1 MKQLLLILTLLA
13 LTGTNEFIV
22 YAQNS
27 DSLNILTVKISGR
40 VMGADQKPLNGANIV
55 IEGTID
61 GATTDSTGYFE
72 FETSKTGKQNLIV
85 TSVDYKEQS
94 KEITIEPGKNIE
106 INFRLYKSEV
116 VTEEIIVTASTY
128 TSGQSSQVM
137 LTPLE
142 IARVPGSDADL
153 FRALTTFPGS
163 NQVDEGSK
171 ITVRGGDV
179 SEVLTIIDQATVY
192 NPFLFDDDYN
202 TSTYSTIDPWG
213 LRGINFSSGGFS
225 ARWGNALSAVLD
237 LKSYEMPQLTGLFVW
252 LGLTGPSISGAYLSK
267 DKKIGASIEAS
278 RTFMDPFFKL
288 NRDNTDFSPVPLAQG
303 IGGTV
308 SYKLSKTG
316 FLKLYADY
324 SGDRIGIRNTS
335 PSYDGYFKSNTDN
348 YFSNLKLSAGSNST
362 YLDASLSFSYHRKDM
377 DYGVLNDI
385 EKDYYSKFRVDL
397 THTLSKIIRL
407 NTGAEYEYDE
417 NRFGGTVPIFPY
429 DIKPGA
435 PSYDVNSNK
444 ITARTGGYIESE
456 FRFSKKFFSVAG
468 IRTDVHTLSK
478 QITFDPRLSL
488 GYKIAKDNII
498 RGAVGLY
505 HQYPELLYYAQTL
518 SNNLKPQQAV
528 HYILGYELNKL
539 NGVLLFRVEAY
550 YKDYRSL
557 VLYDNNSFLYNT
569 NGSGYA
575 RGVDVFLKS
584 SIVSKYTAWIS
595 YSYTDSKRRQ
605 YNAAPLTSAD
615 YDITHSLTFVGSY
628 NITDNLT
635 AGISYKIST
644 GKSYTPVTGS
654 YYDSSLSI
662 YAPIDGIYN
671 SDRFPVYQ
679 RMDANLQYVFFIFGR
694 FAVGVIALNNLL
706 NNRNLYGY
714 TYNSDYTQK
723 LKIYYTN
730 RRIVYLGLGFQI

>member
-1 MKQLLLILTLLA
+1 MKYLIIIHCLIVLLLLNLSP
-13 LTGTNEFIV
+13 V
-22 YAQNS
+22 YGQNA
-27 DSLNILTVKISGR
+27 DTLNISSVKISGK
-40 VMGADQKPLNGANIV
+40 VLGEKQKPLYGANIV
-55 IEGTID
+55 IEGSID
-61 GATTDSTGYFE
+61 GATSDSAGYFE
-72 FETSKTGKQNLIV
+72 FETTKTGRQILIA
-85 TSVDYKEQS
+85 TSIDYKEQS
-94 KEITIEPGKNIE
+94 REIRLEPGKNIE
-106 INFRLYKSEV
+106 INFQLARSEV
-116 VTEEIIVTASTY
+116 STEEIIVTASTY
-128 TSGQSSQVM
+128 TSGQSSEVT

-142 IARVPGSDADL
+142 IVRVPGSDADL
-153 FRALTTFPGS
+153 YRAITTFPGS

-171 ITVRGGDV
+171 ITVRGGDAD
-179 SEVLTIIDQATVY
+179 EVLTVIDQATVY

-202 TSTYSTIDPWG
+202 TSTFSTIDPWG

-225 ARWGNALSAVLD
+225 AKWGNALSAVLD
-237 LKSYEMPQLTGLFVW
+237 LKSYEMPQLAGLFLW

-267 DKKIGASIEAS
+267 DKKIGLSLEAS
-278 RTFMDPFFKL
+278 RTFLEPFFKL
-288 NRDNTDFSPVPLAQG
+288 NKDNTDFSPIPLAQG

-308 SYKLSKTG
+308 SYKLSKLG

-324 SGDRIGIRNTS
+324 SGDKIGIRNTS
-335 PSYDGYFKSNTDN
+335 PSYDGYFKSNSDN

-362 YLDASLSFSYHRKDM
+362 YLDASLSFSYHKKDM
-377 DYGVLNDI
+377 DYGVLNDA
-385 EKDYYSKFRVDL
+385 EKDIYSKLRADISHSV
-397 THTLSKIIRL
+397 SKLIHL
-407 NTGAEYEYDE
+407 NTGLEYEYDG
-417 NRFGGTVPIFPY
+417 NRFSGTVPIFPY
-429 DIKPGA
+429 DMKPGA
-435 PSYDVNSNK
+435 PSYGVSSNK
-444 ITARTGGYIESE
+444 ITARIGGYFESE

-488 GYKIAKDNII
+488 GYKIAKDNVI
-498 RGAVGLY
+498 RGAIGLY
-505 HQYPELLYYAQTL
+505 HQYPELLYYAQTQ
-518 SNNLKPQQAV
+518 SNSLKPEQAI

-584 SIVSKYTAWIS
+584 SIVNKYTAWIS

-605 YNAAPLTSAD
+605 FNSAPLTSAD
-615 YDITHSLTFVGSY
+615 YDITHSLSFVGSY

-644 GKSYTPVTGS
+644 GKPYTPVEGN
-654 YYDSSLSI
+654 YYDTTLNL
-662 YAPIDGIYN
+662 YAPIYGVYN

-679 RMDANLQYVFFIFGR
+679 RMDVTLQYVFSIFGR
-694 FAVGVIALNNLL
+694 FAVGVISLDNVL

-723 LKIYYTN
+723 LKIYSTN
-730 RRIVYLGLGFQI
+730 KRIVYLGLGLQI